1 MRRNC
6 RGDVIE
12 TYFRFLRARLMRG
25 RIDQGAYRFACEASS
40 HFLANGTALPGVK
53 APALG

>member
-6 RGDVIE
+6 RGDVID
-12 TYFRFLRARLMRG
+12 TYLRFLRARLMRG

-40 HFLANGTALPGVK
+40 HFLADGTALPGVK
-53 APALG
+53 APAVG